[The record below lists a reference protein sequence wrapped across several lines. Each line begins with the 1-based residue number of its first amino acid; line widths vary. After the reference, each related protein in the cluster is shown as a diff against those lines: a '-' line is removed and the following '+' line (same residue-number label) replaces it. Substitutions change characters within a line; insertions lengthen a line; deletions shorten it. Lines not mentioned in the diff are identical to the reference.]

1 MGRDAA
7 RLAVDCPSN
16 LCTTATPRF
25 FLGTRSSAI
34 RRVALLRKLSS
45 SGHDLGQLFRRGSAF
60 RALVDV
66 ERPLAPPGP
75 PDAYPFPVQ
84 LGARIRSTLSYASVK
99 RHRH

>member
-66 ERPLAPPGP
+66 ERPLVLQPDLEGAGAGFVVAAAGSSLVASAP
-75 PDAYPFPVQ
+75 V
-84 LGARIRSTLSYASVK
+84 
-99 RHRH
+99 